1 MKGFSVFL
9 DMKRCKDWDHEVSF
23 WKCLSK
29 DLFPSFPGTQS
40 ASFSTL
46 DSLQG
51 VFKVTSCSN
60 TGFKLQSQMANSLG
74 KCQYVIDTFK
84 DNYLFI
90 LGGASRSVLLK
101 YDWKWK
107 LLSCVQLFATDGLY
121 SPWNSL
127 GQNTGVGTLS
137 LLQEIFPTQG
147 SNPGLLHY
155 RWIFYQLS
163 HEGSSRI
170 LEWVPYPF
178 SNGSSQSRSWT
189 GVSCIANRFFT
200 NWAIREAQSIRLL
213 NFTLLDL
220 IWLILFLTDFPI

>member
-1 MKGFSVFL
+1 MKSVSENVYL
-9 DMKRCKDWDHEVSF
+9 KTCST
-23 WKCLSK
+23 
-29 DLFPSFPGTQS
+29 SFPGTQS

-107 LLSCVQLFATDGLY
+107 LLSCVQLCNPWTIQSMEFSRSEYWSGY
-121 SPWNSL
+121 PFPSPGDL
-127 GQNTGVGTLS
+127 
-137 LLQEIFPTQG
+137 P
-147 SNPGLLHY
+147 NPGIEPRSPAL
-155 RWIFYQLS
+155 QVDSLS
-163 HEGSSRI
+163 AEPQGK
-170 LEWVPYPF
+170 PK
-178 SNGSSQSRSWT
+178 N
-189 GVSCIANRFFT
+189 CA
-200 NWAIREAQSIRLL
+200 
-213 NFTLLDL
+213 
-220 IWLILFLTDFPI
+220 

>member
-1 MKGFSVFL
+1 MKSVSENVYL
-9 DMKRCKDWDHEVSF
+9 KTCST
-23 WKCLSK
+23 
-29 DLFPSFPGTQS
+29 SFPGTQS

-107 LLSCVQLFATDGLY
+107 LLSCVQLFATHGLY

-155 RWIFYQLS
+155 RWILYQLS

-170 LEWVPYPF
+170 LEWVSYPF
-178 SNGSSQSRSWT
+178 SNGSSQSRNWT
-189 GVSCIANRFFT
+189 GVSCIANRSFT

-213 NFTLLDL
+213 NFYLTWPYLAEL
-220 IWLILFLTDFPI
+220 ISHWFPI

>member
-1 MKGFSVFL
+1 MKSVSENVYL
-9 DMKRCKDWDHEVSF
+9 KTCST
-23 WKCLSK
+23 
-29 DLFPSFPGTQS
+29 SFPGTQS

-107 LLSCVQLFATDGLY
+107 LLSCVQLFATHGLY

-147 SNPGLLHY
+147 LNPGLLHY
-155 RWIFYQLS
+155 RWILYQLS

-170 LEWVPYPF
+170 LEWVSYPF
-178 SNGSSQSRSWT
+178 SNRSSQSRNWT
-189 GVSCIANRFFT
+189 GVPCIANRSFT

-213 NFTLLDL
+213 NFYLTWPYLAEL
-220 IWLILFLTDFPI
+220 ISHWFPI

>member
-1 MKGFSVFL
+1 MKSVSENVYL
-9 DMKRCKDWDHEVSF
+9 KTCST
-23 WKCLSK
+23 
-29 DLFPSFPGTQS
+29 SFPGTQS

-107 LLSCVQLFATDGLY
+107 LLSCVQLFATHGLY

-147 SNPGLLHY
+147 LNPGLLHY
-155 RWIFYQLS
+155 RWILYQLS

-170 LEWVPYPF
+170 LEWVSYPF
-178 SNGSSQSRSWT
+178 SNRSSQSRNWT
-189 GVSCIANRFFT
+189 GVSCIANRSFT

-213 NFTLLDL
+213 NFYLTWPYLAEL
-220 IWLILFLTDFPI
+220 ISHWFPI

>member
-1 MKGFSVFL
+1 MKSVSENVYL
-9 DMKRCKDWDHEVSF
+9 KTCST
-23 WKCLSK
+23 
-29 DLFPSFPGTQS
+29 SFPGTQS

-107 LLSCVQLFATDGLY
+107 LLSCVQLFATHGLY

-147 SNPGLLHY
+147 LNPGLLHY
-155 RWIFYQLS
+155 RWILYQLS

-170 LEWVPYPF
+170 LEWVSYPF
-178 SNGSSQSRSWT
+178 SNGSSQSRNWT
-189 GVSCIANRFFT
+189 GVSCIANRSFT

-213 NFTLLDL
+213 NFYLTWPYLAEL
-220 IWLILFLTDFPI
+220 ISHWFPI

>member
-1 MKGFSVFL
+1 MKSVSENVYL
-9 DMKRCKDWDHEVSF
+9 KTCST
-23 WKCLSK
+23 
-29 DLFPSFPGTQS
+29 SFPGTQS

-107 LLSCVQLFATDGLY
+107 LLSCVQLFATHGLY

-147 SNPGLLHY
+147 
-155 RWIFYQLS
+155 IK
-163 HEGSSRI
+163 
-170 LEWVPYPF
+170 
-178 SNGSSQSRSWT
+178 SRSPALQAD
-189 GVSCIANRFFT
+189 S
-200 NWAIREAQSIRLL
+200 L
-213 NFTLLDL
+213 
-220 IWLILFLTDFPI
+220 PIEPQGKPSTKPAVP